1 MLRLRGELCRL
12 ASIKTIAGNTGVTVS
27 WFDLIKIQRHCR
39 SAKLPLLDRRM
50 HVLVDACIGVLCWSQ
65 DESPS
70 NAGQKNI
77 TIGDVAPM
85 DFLTLGFSH

>member
-1 MLRLRGELCRL
+1 MYIGEHKDDSWKHRG
-12 ASIKTIAGNTGVTVS
+12 TVS

-50 HVLVDACIGVLCWSQ
+50 HVLVDACIGVLCWPQ

-85 DFLTLGFSH
+85 DFLTLGSPISG